1 MKEPIP
7 DRLAAAHAIARELKV
22 DPEHP
27 GTLRLAAALG
37 DAPPAEAP
45 VSDGLRSPAVADAGA
60 ALSQTQCPD
69 ENDPPPLVPVFPR
82 LHDPARHEPNAPN

>member
-7 DRLAAAHAIARELKV
+7 DRLAAAHAIAQELKV

-37 DAPPAEAP
+37 DAPPAESP
-45 VSDGLRSPAVADAGA
+45 VTPPLADAGA
-60 ALSQTQCPD
+60 AISQTQCPD

-82 LHDPARHEPNAPN
+82 LHNPARHEPAAGD

>member
-1 MKEPIP
+1 MKEPLP
-7 DRLAAAHAIARELKV
+7 DRLAAAHAIAQELKV

-37 DAPPAEAP
+37 DTPPAESPVTAAP
-45 VSDGLRSPAVADAGA
+45 ADAGA
-60 ALSQTQCPD
+60 AISQTQCPD